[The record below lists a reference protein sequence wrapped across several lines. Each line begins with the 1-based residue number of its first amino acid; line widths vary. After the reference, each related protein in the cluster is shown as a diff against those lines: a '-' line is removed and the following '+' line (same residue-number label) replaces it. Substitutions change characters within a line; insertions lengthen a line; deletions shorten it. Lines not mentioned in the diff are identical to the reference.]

1 MIFGAPRPGPAA
13 LCQTLSGA
21 SIGADLYSPAVSR
34 DFRAEVEALR
44 PYLLR
49 YASLQLRNADAA
61 EDAVQETLVAALAA
75 EASYEGRAAL
85 RTWLTGILKHKII
98 DALRRAQ
105 RETPLEPEESP
116 AEFDGLFDG
125 RGHWNEH
132 PSPWEDPD
140 GALHQKQF
148 LAALEA
154 CLKGLPARTSQ
165 VFLMREHLGLETT
178 EICKELG
185 LTSTYCWVLLYRAH
199 MALRECLEKTWFS
212 AR

>member
-1 MIFGAPRPGPAA
+1 
-13 LCQTLSGA
+13 
-21 SIGADLYSPAVSR
+21 VSR

-61 EDAVQETLVAALAA
+61 EDAVQETLLAALAA
-75 EASYEGRAAL
+75 EASYEGRASL

-98 DALRRAQ
+98 DAVRRAR
-105 RETPLEPEESP
+105 REAPLEPAAEG
-116 AEFDGLFDG
+116 ADEFDALFDE

-132 PSPWEDPD
+132 PSPWKDPD
-140 GALHQKQF
+140 GALEQKQF

-154 CLKGLPARTSQ
+154 CLKALPARTSQ
-165 VFLMREHLGLETT
+165 VFLMREHLGVETA

-185 LTSTYCWVLLYRAH
+185 LTSTHCWVLLHRAR
-199 MALRECLEKTWFS
+199 MALRQCLEKTWFS

>member
-1 MIFGAPRPGPAA
+1 M
-13 LCQTLSGA
+13 
-21 SIGADLYSPAVSR
+21 SR
-34 DFRAEVEALR
+34 DFRAEMEVLR

-75 EASYEGRAAL
+75 EASYEGRASL
-85 RTWLTGILKHKII
+85 RTWLTGILKHKIV
-98 DALRRAQ
+98 DALRRAR
-105 RETPLEPEESP
+105 REAPLEPAEEG
-116 AEFDGLFDG
+116 ADEFDGLFDG

-132 PSPWEDPD
+132 PSPWEDPG

-148 LAALEA
+148 LAALQA
-154 CLKGLPARTSQ
+154 CLEGLPARTSQ
-165 VFLMREHLGLETT
+165 VFLMREHLGLETA

-185 LTSTYCWVLLYRAH
+185 LTSTHCWVLLYRAR